1 MTARAGALLRRA
13 LLTVL
18 ATLTVAGLV
27 PPANAADGH
36 LEVSLG
42 GVSWS
47 SSLPDALFADDILL
61 VPGQSVTTELH
72 LRSTAP
78 TAGVLELA
86 LMNISASDEWAA
98 QSFGFQV
105 ELAEGRG
112 DDTPGGDLPRTR
124 FADLEEGTRLGT
136 PVHLEPGEA
145 VALTLTIDLDARA
158 TGNHSQ
164 NSAIGLDLMISFVDA
179 LASGIG
185 ETDEDA
191 RADHGREAAL
201 ERVIPVFGSENSA
214 AHPEPHS
221 STEHTGERSTSND
234 PGAQNRDRGVL
245 AVTGSPAM
253 GMFIGSLAVLL
264 LGAVLLLISRRR
276 TQEKR

>member
-1 MTARAGALLRRA
+1 MAGRAARRGFAATFALL
-13 LLTVL
+13 LSLMLMPV
-18 ATLTVAGLV
+18 AT
-27 PPANAADGH
+27 ADGDH
-36 LEVSLG
+36 LEVSLDG
-42 GVSWS
+42 LSWS

-112 DDTPGGDLPRTR
+112 DDTLGGGLPRTR
-124 FADLEEGTRLGT
+124 FADLEEGTRLGS

-164 NSAIGLDLMISFVDA
+164 NSAIGLDLVVSFVDV

-191 RADHGREAAL
+191 RVDHGREAAL
-201 ERVIPVFGSENSA
+201 ERVIPVFGPESSA

-221 STEHTGERSTSND
+221 STEHTKERSTSND

-253 GMFIGSLAVLL
+253 GVFIGSLAVLL